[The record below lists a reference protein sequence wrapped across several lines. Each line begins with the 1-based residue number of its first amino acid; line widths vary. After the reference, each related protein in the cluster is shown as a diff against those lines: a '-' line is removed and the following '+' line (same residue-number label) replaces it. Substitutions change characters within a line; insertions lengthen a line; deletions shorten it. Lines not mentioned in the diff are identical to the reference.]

1 MIKHI
6 KASNILSFG
15 PDGLD
20 LELKPLNVLIGAN
33 GSGKSNFLEL
43 IDLMRSTV
51 SDTNA
56 IFTRGGGVN
65 EWIWKGASDNAASLA
80 LTISEEDGAEIRHSL
95 KFTSNEHR
103 YMILGEKID
112 SPMSE
117 TDYYEYAEGK
127 YTINGEEPYS
137 KKILQSNK
145 SVLVQYLPH
154 SEIYPQFEYLE
165 NTYKNIGIY
174 RNWTFGQNAAI
185 RKPQPADLRTDKLES
200 DFTNLGLVLSRIRR
214 EPKVKKN
221 LIYQLQHFYQGV
233 TDYDIAI
240 EGGYV
245 QILFFEGD
253 YTIPASRL
261 SDGTLRYLCLLAIL
275 LDPKPPVMICL
286 EEPELGL
293 HPDILPQLTDL
304 LIEASE
310 RTQLVIT
317 THSDVIVD
325 ALTDHPDSIL
335 VCEKYEGQTSIH
347 RLESEKIKPWL
358 EDYRLGD
365 LWSKGQIGGN
375 RW

>member
-1 MIKHI
+1 
-6 KASNILSFG
+6 
-15 PDGLD
+15 
-20 LELKPLNVLIGAN
+20 
-33 GSGKSNFLEL
+33 LEL
-43 IDLMRSTV
+43 IDLMRSTA

-65 EWIWKGASDNAASLA
+65 EWIWKGASDNTANLA

-103 YMILGEKID
+103 FMILGEKID
-112 SPMSE
+112 SPISE
-117 TDYYEYAEGK
+117 TDYYDYAEGK

-154 SEIYPQFEYLE
+154 SEIYAQFEYLE
-165 NTYKNIGIY
+165 KTYKNIGIY

-275 LDPKPPVMICL
+275 LDPKPPIMVCL

-325 ALTDHPDSIL
+325 ALTDHPDAIL

>member
-103 YMILGEKID
+103 FMILGEKID
-112 SPMSE
+112 SPISE

>member
-20 LELKPLNVLIGAN
+20 LELRPLNVLIGAN

-65 EWIWKGASDNAASLA
+65 EWIWKGASDNTANLA
-80 LTISEEDGAEIRHSL
+80 LTISEEDGEEIRHCL

-103 YMILGEKID
+103 FMILGEKID
-112 SPMSE
+112 SPVSE
-117 TDYYEYAEGK
+117 TNYYEYAEEK

-174 RNWTFGQNAAI
+174 KNWTFGQNAAI

-245 QILFFEGD
+245 QIFFFEGD

-347 RLESEKIKPWL
+347 RLESDKIKPWL